1 MELFNCLFSMR
12 KLENNELER
21 KSIEDFKIAEKTP
34 FIVFLMTLEAYTIS
48 ALYLEQ
54 QMHFN

>member
-1 MELFNCLFSMR
+1 MR

-34 FIVFLMTLEAYTIS
+34 FILFLMTLEAYTIS